1 MTIKI
6 FVAHGYVIPVIIILI
21 LIIALIV
28 TGYIYDPLVVIPS
41 VAIIGFLAYRMF
53 YVIVKTRK
61 RNIYTY
67 KGKIGKAID
76 DIPRGKIGYVVLEGE
91 YWEALALDDIRK
103 GDTVKVEDMRDLK
116 LIVKRNIDETIV

>member
-1 MTIKI
+1 M
-6 FVAHGYVIPVIIILI
+6 AHGYVIPVIIILI

-53 YVIVKTRK
+53 YVIAKTRK

>member
-1 MTIKI
+1 M
-6 FVAHGYVIPVIIILI
+6 AHGYVIPVIIILI